1 MKFNHSDSN
10 ENPVFLPEK
19 TYYTVLKDCCIHQ
32 EKKVFQAFFQTFLSN
47 SKTTEESKGTMVYS
61 IIDKCERFILQ
72 TIDWRIAGLN
82 ITPQR
87 IVSSFLHANYII
99 PNKNIKRMWR
109 SEIDD
114 KIVANVDNTN
124 IKQFKEENSKIL
136 YEMLV
141 EFMMFN
147 DEEILYSPDIL
158 AISSIIMTIAKTMT
172 LSNHY
177 SFEYFFNCLKEYCKY
192 DVIKDIKI
200 KSKVMSCLRLFRN
213 KQSEYTPYF
222 SDDEDNKDDTF
233 WHNIDILME
242 RHKDEC
248 DVTELFHWNV
258 QGNNNN
264 SNHTPI
270 RKYNITDSN
279 NVKRTVTGLN
289 FKTQTIE
296 RNIKK
301 SKPERPFLIK
311 QKKINTN
318 VPRPYATK
326 RERQRERERMRQTR
340 IPLSK
345 VSRKKRKYEDLSILK
360 SVDRTDTTES
370 SSLWSSRSHSLH
382 QLNHMN
388 NVNPLF
394 YRATQ
399 KNNKK
404 TDIDSNLPPK
414 KRQTRT
420 KAYRQVMKARE
431 KNSKRSKRK

>member
-1 MKFNHSDSN
+1 
-10 ENPVFLPEK
+10 
-19 TYYTVLKDCCIHQ
+19 
-32 EKKVFQAFFQTFLSN
+32 
-47 SKTTEESKGTMVYS
+47 
-61 IIDKCERFILQ
+61 
-72 TIDWRIAGLN
+72 
-82 ITPQR
+82 
-87 IVSSFLHANYII
+87 
-99 PNKNIKRMWR
+99 
-109 SEIDD
+109 
-114 KIVANVDNTN
+114 
-124 IKQFKEENSKIL
+124 
-136 YEMLV
+136 
-141 EFMMFN
+141 
-147 DEEILYSPDIL
+147 
-158 AISSIIMTIAKTMT
+158 
-172 LSNHY
+172 
-177 SFEYFFNCLKEYCKY
+177 
-192 DVIKDIKI
+192 
-200 KSKVMSCLRLFRN
+200 
-213 KQSEYTPYF
+213 
-222 SDDEDNKDDTF
+222 
-233 WHNIDILME
+233 ME

-289 FKTQTIE
+289 FRTQTIE

-360 SVDRTDTTES
+360 SVDRM
-370 SSLWSSRSHSLH
+370 H
-382 QLNHMN
+382 QLNHI
-388 NVNPLF
+388 F
-394 YRATQ
+394 YRPAQ